1 LLFEIR
7 FREADRGR
15 GQINPRHACASTGEP
30 RQVHASAAPDL
41 EDRAAAVAFEVHEP
55 EQVME
60 LFEMVLIEVVEESA
74 RADRVPR
81 DLEIVYV
88 PVPVL
93 ADCVSR
99 GHAGHYIMATHDGGR
114 NS

>member
-1 LLFEIR
+1 
-7 FREADRGR
+7 
-15 GQINPRHACASTGEP
+15 
-30 RQVHASAAPDL
+30 
-41 EDRAAAVAFEVHEP
+41 
-55 EQVME
+55 
-60 LFEMVLIEVVEESA
+60 MVLIEVVEESA

-99 GHAGHYIMATHDGGR
+99 GHAGHYIMAKRKRTTVKEQSSQLTVH
-114 NS
+114 S